1 MENSLVMMDKMYVE
15 YGCTFDLRSFPFDSQ
30 KCAMNFSMD
39 SAKANYI
46 VLSPN
51 EIEYQVRANTFY
63 LKLFLST
70 SQTERLF
77 LCFAPQVALLG
88 FLIER
93 GIFPISMIFLPPYA
107 ATWNQTHV
115 SRVASHR
122 GTLIQDT
129 LPTELPWP
137 RPITRSYLLNVKL

>member
-63 LKLFLST
+63 LKLF
-70 SQTERLF
+70 
-77 LCFAPQVALLG
+77 
-88 FLIER
+88 
-93 GIFPISMIFLPPYA
+93 
-107 ATWNQTHV
+107 
-115 SRVASHR
+115 
-122 GTLIQDT
+122 
-129 LPTELPWP
+129 
-137 RPITRSYLLNVKL
+137 YLLTKQRTYFCALPHRWRCWDFS